1 MDAFSQG
8 FEMGRNWVGPNGD
21 GSMGAL
27 SHGFVRERAEMHAAG
42 FRFDELTY
50 VPEEE
55 QAAADEFMRGFH
67 AGREQRAAA

>member
-27 SHGFVRERAEMHAAG
+27 SHGFVRECAEMHAAG

-50 VPEEE
+50 VTEEE